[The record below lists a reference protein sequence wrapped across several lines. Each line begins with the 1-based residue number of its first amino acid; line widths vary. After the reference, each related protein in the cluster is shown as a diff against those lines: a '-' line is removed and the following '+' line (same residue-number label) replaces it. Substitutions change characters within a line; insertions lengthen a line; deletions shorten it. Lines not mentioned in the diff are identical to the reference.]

1 MWKKLFAME
10 RQIYFVMQL
19 LQTNYYDDH
28 FHAYAI
34 SFLPQM
40 NVLIKQS
47 LKDPVP
53 LRHHNIEY
61 EGHIQ
66 MFASVRHMMY

>member
-1 MWKKLFAME
+1 ME
-10 RQIYFVMQL
+10 HQIYFVMQL

-34 SFLPQM
+34 SFLPQT
-40 NVLIKQS
+40 NVLNIQS

-53 LRHHNIEY
+53 LRHRTIEY
-61 EGHIQ
+61 EGNTQ
-66 MFASVRHMMY
+66 MFVFVRHIIL